1 MSGYDT
7 RVVHLPFDERQVD
20 LTTDQR
26 HAYRLGIADADLE
39 LSPWNLPGELRGVG
53 RQPITRDGGAG
64 ADAQPATLQSDTRPN
79 FFIMWLRV
87 LQMAALAF
95 LFVPINTLAFRDIP
109 PEKTNNASALINLA
123 RNFGGSIGIS
133 FVSTPLTRREQ
144 FHQSRI
150 VEYMQNLNPAYP
162 DYAHRLGSA
171 LGSAPDGSTTLADI
185 YQQAVQ
191 QATLLSYL
199 EDFKILGVMSLALL
213 PLLLLVKPGKGGGA
227 AVPVH

>member
-1 MSGYDT
+1 
-7 RVVHLPFDERQVD
+7 
-20 LTTDQR
+20 
-26 HAYRLGIADADLE
+26 
-39 LSPWNLPGELRGVG
+39 
-53 RQPITRDGGAG
+53 
-64 ADAQPATLQSDTRPN
+64 
-79 FFIMWLRV
+79 MWLRV

-162 DYAHRLGSA
+162 DFAHQMGSV
-171 LGSAPDGSTTLADI
+171 LGSAPDASTTLAGI